1 MLTRTLRIRPSNVT
15 DTPLKCYGY
24 EAQMIRFR
32 FIDDTADDDTALNDD
47 NDDTDMRAALI
58 RDDHECKGNGFH

>member
-32 FIDDTADDDTALNDD
+32 FIDDTADDDTALND
-47 NDDTDMRAALI
+47 
-58 RDDHECKGNGFH
+58 G